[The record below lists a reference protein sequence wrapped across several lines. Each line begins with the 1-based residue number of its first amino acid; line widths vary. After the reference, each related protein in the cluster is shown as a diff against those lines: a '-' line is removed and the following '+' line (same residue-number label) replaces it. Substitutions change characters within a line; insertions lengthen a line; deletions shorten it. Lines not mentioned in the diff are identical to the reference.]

1 MTTQVVERHIVRG
14 LERIFDPIAVNKMSD
29 KEVEAIASEPAQARQ
44 ERAYLEDQIKKL
56 GKGKQIFRMI
66 MGGATTL

>member
-1 MTTQVVERHIVRG
+1 MTIQVVERHIVRG

-29 KEVEAIASEPAQARQ
+29 KEVEAIASEPPQARQ
-44 ERAYLEDQIKKL
+44 QRAYLEDQIKKL
-56 GKGKQIFRMI
+56 EEGKQIFRMI